1 MYEINGL
8 PLHVLIVHFVVIVVP
23 LAALCTVLAAAWPAA
38 RRRLGIVTPLIAL
51 AALVAVPITMAAG
64 EWLVA
69 RVAHTELIA
78 AHQALGYTLLP
89 WAIATFVV
97 ALVQWA
103 WFRFFYREGARLRV
117 KGKSLRV
124 AVTIILAAAVAI
136 TAVASV
142 VTVVR
147 IGESGARAI
156 WTGSFTENPR

>member
-103 WFRFFYREGARLRV
+103 WFRFFYREGARLSV

-136 TAVASV
+136 TAVGSV